1 MSCREAL
8 LSKKKTML
16 GQKQD
21 ETFWECVVSKVR
33 QDSRQTSSKDGKTV
47 FVLCEDSVSESD
59 GIGAGGAA
67 KTATH
72 LRECD
77 AR

>member
-1 MSCREAL
+1 MCR
-8 LSKKKTML
+8 
-16 GQKQD
+16 
-21 ETFWECVVSKVR
+21 KVR
-33 QDSRQTSSKDGKTV
+33 QDSRQTSSKDGKAV
-47 FVLCEDSVSESD
+47 LVLCEDSVSESD

-77 AR
+77 ARQSRSSHKCSTITYVQALFL